1 MKPLEYHDVPAY
13 IQNLMQREG
22 SKALEERT
30 GVPRQALYKI
40 VRDGTAPSMKTLQK
54 LGVRLMVSE
63 PTKYTRWAE
72 LKANLAKR
80 KAEAA
85 AE

>member
-22 SKALEERT
+22 SKALQDRT

-40 VRDGTAPSMKTLQK
+40 VRDGTTPSMKTLQK
-54 LGVRLMVSE
+54 LGVRLMVAE
-63 PTKYTRWAE
+63 PRA
-72 LKANLAKR
+72 KAR
-80 KAEAA
+80 KETARE
-85 AE
+85 